1 MKRILRVALMVL
13 LTAVL
18 GVGNAWGKGKVWTD
32 GNGVQWEYE
41 EIEAGKTCRIWP
53 KDGYRISG
61 SVDIPGAVKE
71 GGVSIKVVSIG
82 GSAFW
87 GCSGLTAVTIPGSV
101 TKIGERAF
109 SGCSGL
115 TAVTIPGSV
124 TEVGKWAFSGCSG
137 LKSIGVESGNKNYC
151 AESGVLF
158 TKDKA
163 TLICYPEGKPEESYT
178 IPSSVKAIGEYAFS
192 GCSGLTAVTIP
203 GSVTEIGEAAFAW
216 CSGLTAMTIPGSV
229 TEIGTGAFSI
239 CSGLK
244 ALEVESGNKNYCA
257 ESGVLFTKGRD
268 TLICYPGGKP
278 EESYTIPGSVT
289 EIGAWAFENCSGL
302 KAVTIPS
309 SVTEIGESAF
319 SGCSGLKSIAVESGN
334 KNYCAAG
341 GVLFTKDKATLICY
355 PGRKPEESYVI
366 SSSVTKLAECAFSD
380 CRGLTAVTIPGSVT
394 EIGKWAFSGCS
405 GLTSVTISEGVK
417 TIGDGAFEY
426 CIGLTA
432 VTIPGSV
439 TEIGWRA
446 FSGCRGLTAATIPGS
461 VTKIGNEAFFC
472 CKGLTVVTI
481 PGSVTEIG
489 ERAFAWCSGLTEVT
503 IPGSVTE
510 IGKWAFED
518 CIGLTEVTIPGS
530 VTEIGSEAFSG
541 CWRLNAVYWLADANC
556 SVEDDAFKEIAFRST
571 LYVRHGEK
579 AAIEGNGQTW
589 WKKFDEIV
597 EGYVVTFQDWEGNK
611 LGEQLVKPDGTAT
624 APTAPT
630 KEGYIVEWQLD
641 GNKYDFSKKVEKDIT
656 LVAVWKQSYTVT
668 FDAKGGKPT
677 PDAQK
682 VVKDGTATAP
692 TDPTKKGYT
701 FVEWQL
707 DGAKYDFGTPVTKDI
722 TLVAVWKQNYT
733 VTFDAKG
740 GTPTPDAQKVVKDG
754 TATAP
759 TAPAKKGYTF
769 VEWQLDGA
777 KYDFSKPV
785 TKDITLVA
793 VWKQKDD
800 PKTAVESVQLAAV
813 RAVRNPVGEALE
825 LEGMERA
832 ARVEVY
838 SVAGARVHAE
848 ALRGTP
854 RVVIDAQGWAS
865 GVYVVRVVASDGE
878 RTLRVV
884 K

>member
-1 MKRILRVALMVL
+1 MKGVDCVATNSTGEIKMEPIY
-13 LTAVL
+13 TNSSNGAAAR
-18 GVGNAWGKGKVWTD
+18 GGERGERTERMEGEYKD
-32 GNGVQWEYE
+32 GNGVVWKYE
-41 EIEAGKTCRIWP
+41 EIEAGATCSIWP
-53 KDGYRISG
+53 ENRSSISG
-61 SVDIPGAVKE
+61 RVEIPGTVE
-71 GGVSIKVVSIG
+71 GDGVSIKVVSIG
-82 GSAFW
+82 EYAFSRCSRLTEVTIPGSVTKIGWGAFY
-87 GCSGLTAVTIPGSV
+87 GCSGLTAVTIPSSV
-101 TKIGERAF
+101 TKIGEAAF
-109 SGCSGL
+109 GGCSGL
-115 TAVTIPGSV
+115 TAVPLPGSV
-124 TEVGKWAFSGCSG
+124 TKIGK
-137 LKSIGVESGNKNYC
+137 
-151 AESGVLF
+151 
-158 TKDKA
+158 
-163 TLICYPEGKPEESYT
+163 
-178 IPSSVKAIGEYAFS
+178 
-192 GCSGLTAVTIP
+192 
-203 GSVTEIGEAAFAW
+203 
-216 CSGLTAMTIPGSV
+216 
-229 TEIGTGAFSI
+229 
-239 CSGLK
+239 
-244 ALEVESGNKNYCA
+244 
-257 ESGVLFTKGRD
+257 
-268 TLICYPGGKP
+268 
-278 EESYTIPGSVT
+278 
-289 EIGAWAFENCSGL
+289 WAFENCSGL
-302 KAVTIPS
+302 KEVTIPS
-309 SVTEIGESAF
+309 SVTKLGEHAF
-319 SGCSGLKSIAVESGN
+319 LDCSGLKSIEVESGN

-355 PGRKPEESYVI
+355 PGGKPEESYTIPSSVAEI
-366 SSSVTKLAECAFSD
+366 GGGAFYDCSGLTAVTIPSSVTKIGEAAFHGCSGLKAVTISEGVKTIGD
-380 CRGLTAVTIPGSVT
+380 YAFYLCSGLTAVTIPGSVT

-446 FSGCRGLTAATIPGS
+446 FSGCRGLTAVAIPGS
-461 VTKIGNEAFFC
+461 VTKIRNEAFFY
-472 CKGLTVVTI
+472 CKGLT
-481 PGSVTEIG
+481 
-489 ERAFAWCSGLTEVT
+489 AVT

-510 IGKWAFED
+510 IGKWAFAWCSGLTRVKFPSGLKTIGGRAFD
-518 CIGLTEVTIPGS
+518 GCWGLTEVTIPSS
-530 VTEIGSEAFSG
+530 VTEIGKEAFNDCS
-541 CWRLNAVYWLADANC
+541 RLDAVYWLADANC
-556 SVEDDAFKEIAFRST
+556 SVEDDAFKMIAFRST
-571 LYVRHGEK
+571 LYVRQGEK

-692 TDPTKKGYT
+692 TAPTKKGYT

-740 GTPTPDAQKVVKDG
+740 GKPTPDAQKVVKDG
-754 TATAP
+754 TATEP
-759 TAPAKKGYTF
+759 TAPAKEGFTF
-769 VEWQLDGA
+769 VEWQLEGA

-793 VWKQKDD
+793 VWKQNDD